1 MSDAMKDILSAIR
14 PKLSLLFVNNL
25 KSQARRIVSYFSL
38 GKMKKDKIMS
48 PDGDFFIKKNTVFF
62 QGGFTDIGK
71 ILSALSLSRNQI
83 FEYLKA
89 RNQKLKPFSSAE
101 KRFLKDFKKKIH
113 VPKNTIPCKSVRQL
127 C

>member
-1 MSDAMKDILSAIR
+1 MNDVVKDIVSTIK
-14 PKLSLLFVNNL
+14 PKLNVLFINNL
-25 KSQARRIVSYFSL
+25 KCQARRIISYFSL
-38 GKMKKDKIMS
+38 GKMKKNKVVS
-48 PDGDFFIKKNTVFF
+48 PDGDFCIVKNIIFF

-71 ILSALSLSRNQI
+71 ILSAISLSRNKI

-89 RNQKLKPFSSAE
+89 RNQKFKPFSSAE
-101 KRFLKDFKKKIH
+101 KHFLRDFQKKIH